1 MEVKDRS
8 KVWFA
13 VLNVYAASKQATK
26 RWAVAEKR
34 LKERG
39 IVYHGNRTGRS
50 GNAMEITFDACM
62 AGYRKFIAVGGDG
75 TVHDVLNGI
84 AAFIDNSIEYGNDI
98 PFSDFTLAAIPV
110 GSGNDWIKSIGVPKD
125 VADAVD
131 VLQDG
136 VSGLQDV
143 VRVSLLDADEREM
156 SRSYMANIGG
166 IGIDARVCERVNA
179 LKKQGR
185 RGRILYVTSLFEAI
199 RKRKPKMA
207 RVVCDGR
214 TVFDGPYFSMAFGV
228 GKYSGG
234 GMRQTPEAVLDD
246 GLVDVTVIPELPLRR
261 IAREV
266 YRLFTGTFLK
276 VPELVASK
284 CRSVTIYPYGASEL
298 EPVEVDGEVVGRGD
312 VRFEVVQTQIN
323 IMKGQRL

>member
-13 VLNVYAASKQATK
+13 VLNVFAASKQATK

-50 GNAMEITFDACM
+50 GNAMEITFDACV

-125 VADAVD
+125 VAQAVD

-136 VSGLQDV
+136 ACGLQDV
-143 VRVSLLDADEREM
+143 VRVSLLDTSEREIA
-156 SRSYMANIGG
+156 RSYMANIGG

-199 RKRKPKMA
+199 RDRMPKKA
-207 RVVCDGR
+207 KVICDGQ

-246 GLVDVTVIPELPLRR
+246 GLVDVTIIPELPLKR
-261 IAREV
+261 IATQV

-276 VPELVASK
+276 VPELIASK
-284 CRSVTIYPYGASEL
+284 CKSVTVKPYGTTEL
-298 EPVEVDGEVVGRGD
+298 EPVEVDGEVIGRGD
-312 VRFEVVQTQIN
+312 VRFEIVPTQIN
-323 IMKGQRL
+323 IMKGLHR

>member
-8 KVWFA
+8 TVWFA

-34 LKERG
+34 LKEKG

-84 AAFIDNSIEYGNDI
+84 AAFIDNASEYGNDI

-125 VADAVD
+125 VAEAVD
-131 VLQDG
+131 VLNDG
-136 VSGLQDV
+136 EPGLQDV
-143 VRVSLLDADEREM
+143 VRVSLLDCNEREI

-179 LKKQGR
+179 LKKQGK

-199 RKRKPKMA
+199 RKRRSKMA

-214 TVFDGPYFSMAFGV
+214 TVFDGAYFSMAFGV

-246 GLVDVTVIPELPLRR
+246 GLLDITVIPELPLNR

-276 VPELVASK
+276 VPELVAAK
-284 CRSVTIYPYGASEL
+284 CKSVTICPYESAEL
-298 EPVEVDGEVVGRGD
+298 EPVEVDGEVIGRGD
-312 VRFEVVQTQIN
+312 VRFEVVRSQIN
-323 IMKGQRL
+323 IMKGQRR